1 MKLLLLPFCIL
12 YVTKAVKIF
21 LISMFSYLHFRNH
34 TQKSENET
42 ANMCG
47 TTNSKPSE
55 PIIIKISRT

>member
-1 MKLLLLPFCIL
+1 
-12 YVTKAVKIF
+12 
-21 LISMFSYLHFRNH
+21 MFSYLHFRNH